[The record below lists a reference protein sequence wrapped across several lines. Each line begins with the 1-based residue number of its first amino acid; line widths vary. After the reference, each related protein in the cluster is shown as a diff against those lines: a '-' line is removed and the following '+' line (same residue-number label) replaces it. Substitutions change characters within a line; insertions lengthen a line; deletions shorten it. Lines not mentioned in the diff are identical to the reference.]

1 MGSRLVRDAPGASLK
16 PSWIPC
22 LLIHPG
28 SLTAESD
35 KSQLD
40 SKVSASLKP
49 QRKHDLRQHPAAWT
63 LWQCGQDSFTHTAM
77 LLQALPKED
86 PMIHYIDCGAGFIS
100 AGNHSV
106 NSTLLPEE
114 LHPNTEGYR
123 VLAACLK
130 PVVDALVL
138 GKPTLTPA

>member
-1 MGSRLVRDAPGASLK
+1 M
-16 PSWIPC
+16 
-22 LLIHPG
+22 
-28 SLTAESD
+28 
-35 KSQLD
+35 
-40 SKVSASLKP
+40 
-49 QRKHDLRQHPAAWT
+49 
-63 LWQCGQDSFTHTAM
+63 M
-77 LLQALPKED
+77 
-86 PMIHYIDCGAGFIS
+86 HYIDCGAGFIS

-138 GKPTLTPA
+138 GKALSSLLDCHPAPEFLYLIDMHAHYRTSSK